1 MATLSPSPTNPGVSY
16 QSAMLSMRSLS
27 VLHTSLST
35 PVCSGRYANEG
46 GRAGILLS
54 GHYHALA
61 STHLST
67 NSSSP

>member
-1 MATLSPSPTNPGVSY
+1 MPTLSPSSTNPAASY
-16 QSAMLSMRSLS
+16 QSAVVSVHSLS
-27 VLHTSLST
+27 PPHFPST

-46 GRAGILLS
+46 GGAGILLS

-61 STHLST
+61 STHLRT